1 MDLKFLDPVTNVP
14 IKVCKDTDV
23 NSFWLGFRKMLK
35 ENNLYIIKN
44 TLIPVAFFIQSSTSQ
59 RVSLFFNSSD
69 LQTVYFLPHPVTMWV
84 FKSNS
89 KHSDTVLTEI
99 AEITV
104 TILYTCSTT
113 LTLLHSRKRCS
124 YK

>member
-44 TLIPVAFFIQSSTSQ
+44 TLIPVAFFIQSSTS
-59 RVSLFFNSSD
+59 
-69 LQTVYFLPHPVTMWV
+69 
-84 FKSNS
+84 
-89 KHSDTVLTEI
+89 
-99 AEITV
+99 
-104 TILYTCSTT
+104 
-113 LTLLHSRKRCS
+113 
-124 YK
+124 